1 MVRTLASVFL
11 TVLFLAGCAESIAPP
26 AEKLALPTATK
37 QSVSFNEDVRPILEA
52 KCLAC
57 HGCFD
62 APCQLKLESSDGL
75 IRGAYPLAVYDGAR
89 TKTQKTTRLGID
101 AQTEQQWRDMGFY
114 SVLARGDQ
122 TRSLF
127 ENMIRLG
134 KQYQFAPNS
143 KLPGNIELGLA
154 RVNQCVSNEDFSDY
168 ASDHPYEGM
177 PLAVTGLTDDEYATL
192 TGWLDQGGAVSP
204 EVAEVTRADQAYID
218 RWENWLNARNARQQ
232 LLSRWI
238 YEHLYLAHL
247 YFEDDGSDTRFFQIV
262 RSHTPPGE
270 AVEII
275 ATRRPNDDPE
285 GPLYYRL
292 QPLTVSIVHKRHI
305 IFDFGQDQF
314 ERTRELFGA
323 SNWQPEEL
331 PDYSPENRENPFATF
346 AAIPARARYQFML
359 DNAEYFVRSFIRG
372 PVCRGQIA
380 TDVIRDQFWIFFMTQ
395 KMTCLLP
402 IRPIVPQS
410 LHCWR
415 YLGATIS

>member
-1 MVRTLASVFL
+1 MPKLIAAAFLAL
-11 TVLFLAGCAESIAPP
+11 LFLAGCAENTTPP
-26 AEKLALPTATK
+26 TFKQALPTATH
-37 QSVSFNEDVRPILEA
+37 QPVSFNEDVRPIVEA

-57 HGCFD
+57 HSCFD
-62 APCQLKLESSDGL
+62 APCQLKMEYSDGL
-75 IRGAYPLAVYDGAR
+75 IRGAHKDPVYDGAR

-275 ATRRPNDDPE
+275 ATRRPNDDPK
-285 GPLYYRL
+285 GLLFYQLLPFAGR
-292 QPLTVSIVHKRHI
+292 IVHKYHI
-305 IFDFGQDQF
+305 IID
-314 ERTRELFGA
+314 
-323 SNWQPEEL
+323 
-331 PDYSPENRENPFATF
+331 
-346 AAIPARARYQFML
+346 
-359 DNAEYFVRSFIRG
+359 
-372 PVCRGQIA
+372 
-380 TDVIRDQFWIFFMTQ
+380 
-395 KMTCLLP
+395 
-402 IRPIVPQS
+402 
-410 LHCWR
+410 
-415 YLGATIS
+415 